1 MKRKRI
7 VNQNMITQRKNG
19 NFQCDAKLHEKVF
32 NGKMF
37 SRITNQVKL
46 PEIIKYF
53 YNFFLVF
60 NIKSAE

>member
-46 PEIIKYF
+46 TEIIKVFLYF
-53 YNFFLVF
+53 FFLF
-60 NIKSAE
+60 LI